1 MFDALGD
8 VSLWHVVASVASWA
22 FIVAG
27 ALLCVIGG
35 IGMLRLPDLYTR
47 VHAASVADT
56 GGMLLIFIGL
66 MIQAGIG
73 LVTLKLVLIVMFLL
87 ITSPTA
93 THAMARAARQDGVDP
108 VIDDDDGDQ
117 GRAR

>member
-1 MFDALGD
+1 MLAAFALG
-8 VSLWHVVASVASWA
+8 VG
-22 FIVAG
+22 AG
-27 ALLCVIGG
+27 ALLCIVGG

-56 GGMLLIFIGL
+56 GGMLLILLGL
-66 MIQAGIG
+66 LIQASIG
-73 LVTLKLVLIVMFLL
+73 LVAIKLVLIIAFLL

-108 VIDDDDGDQ
+108 VIDDDNDDQ
-117 GRAR
+117 GRTR

>member
-1 MFDALGD
+1 MFDALGQA
-8 VSLWHVVASVASWA
+8 SLWAAIAHGASWVC
-22 FIVAG
+22 IVAG
-27 ALLCVIGG
+27 ALLCIVGG

-56 GGMLLIFIGL
+56 GGMLLILLGL
-66 MIQAGIG
+66 LLQAGIG
-73 LVTLKLVLIVMFLL
+73 LVAIKLVLIIAFLL

-108 VIDDDDGDQ
+108 VIDDDHDDQ
-117 GRAR
+117 GRSR